1 MIVNTK
7 NPISR
12 AAHIVVKNLRKSFGK
27 TEVLKGIDISVQPHE
42 VLVIIGPS
50 GSGKSTFLRCLNFL
64 ETPTSGHVELDGDV
78 VFDLA
83 SGAATPKHKAIQM
96 GAQKM
101 REKTAMVFQRFN
113 LLSHLNVM
121 SNITIGPIKVKKE
134 DPDVANKNAMRLLER
149 VGLAA
154 KAESYPSQLS
164 GGQQQRVGI
173 ARALALKPEIILFD
187 EPTSALDPELV
198 GEVLAV
204 MKQLASEGMTMIV
217 VTHEMEFARQVADRV
232 IMMDQGEVIEIGKPE
247 DIFTKPTHDRT
258 RIFLNRVL
266 KPEASSSP
274 VSENS

>member
-1 MIVNTK
+1 MNVDTK
-7 NPISR
+7 TPVSQ
-12 AAHIVVKNLRKSFGK
+12 AAHMVVKDLRKSFGK
-27 TEVLKGIDISVQPHE
+27 TEVLKGISISVQPHE

-50 GSGKSTFLRCLNFL
+50 GSGKSTFLRCLNFM
-64 ETPTSGHVELDGDV
+64 ETPTSGRLELDGDM

-83 SGAATPKHKAIQM
+83 PGSATPKHKTIQI

-101 REKTAMVFQRFN
+101 RAKTAMVFQRFN

-134 DPDVANKNAMRLLER
+134 EPAVAEKNALRLLEQ

-154 KAESYPSQLS
+154 KADAYPSQLS

-198 GEVLAV
+198 GEVLSV
-204 MKQLASEGMTMIV
+204 MKQLASEGMTMII

-232 IMMDQGEVIEIGKPE
+232 MMMDQGEVIEIGKPE
-247 DIFTKPTHDRT
+247 DIFTKPTQDRT

-266 KPEASSSP
+266 KPETSSASA
-274 VSENS
+274 